1 MNAKARVFLEWL
13 RDRSV
18 LKNNSDLRNWLIIMS
33 SDGLSNL

>member
-13 RDRSV
+13 RDGSV
-18 LKNNSDLRNWLIIMS
+18 LKNNSDLRNWLIIMP